1 MTGEALFLG
10 TGASMGVPVIGC
22 NCSVCISSSPFN
34 KRLRPSILL
43 LIEGRQYL
51 VDVGPDFRFQA
62 LKYDITHLD
71 GVILTHSHYDH
82 IGGLDEL
89 RIYYYRNQKPVPCLA
104 SPETLEEIKVR
115 YHYVLTQGKFN
126 FQLTERDQGEMV
138 FEGLDLKYFSYF
150 QKEMKVMGLR
160 LKDFAYVVDILS
172 YEEDIFAALE
182 GVKTLVIDGL
192 AWERTSA
199 HLGICEVI
207 EFAKKVGC
215 ERTYLTHVA
224 HETDHEAMNEKLPQ
238 GMNMAYDGLK
248 LKLW

>member
-1 MTGEALFLG
+1 
-10 TGASMGVPVIGC
+10 MGVPVIGC
-22 NCSVCISSSPFN
+22 NCSVCLSSSPFN

-62 LKYDITHLD
+62 LKYQIMHLD

-89 RIYYYRNQKPVPCLA
+89 RIYYYRNQKPVPCLV
-104 SPETLEEIKVR
+104 SPETFEEIEAR
-115 YHYVLTQGKFN
+115 YHYVVSQDKIRGEKFN
-126 FQLTERDQGEMV
+126 FQLTEGGQGEMT

-160 LKDFAYVVDILS
+160 IKDFAYVVDILN
-172 YEEDIFAALE
+172 YEEEIFAALE

-215 ERTYLTHVA
+215 ETTYLTHIA
-224 HETDHEAMNEKLPQ
+224 HETDHEAMNEELPQ